1 MRRTGRFILGGL
13 LGLALGYALALLLL
27 PSPYLRRHARKREEP
42 LKE

>member
-13 LGLALGYALALLLL
+13 LGLALGYTLALLLL
-27 PSPYLRRHARKREEP
+27 PSPHLKRRPHKREEP